1 MAVTRDMNS
10 AHSQLQ
16 SIQEPLLT
24 VWPALPEAMC
34 LLTHSLEAQEAVLGD
49 IERGTLLI
57 AELTDDCAR
66 MRHLMRKYA
75 DLPMDLADPALVA
88 VAERERI
95 SRIFTLDRR
104 DVEVYRPAAIRRFE
118 ILP

>member
-34 LLTHSLEAQEAVLGD
+34 LLTHSLEAQEAV
-49 IERGTLLI
+49 GTLLI

-88 VAERERI
+88 VAEREKI

-104 DVEVYRPAAIRRFE
+104 DFEVYRPAAIRRFE